1 MKKVLSIVVA
11 SVATFTLMTGC
22 SATAGAEKGADMES
36 GDATLCKTAIYIGDR
51 SNKSVIKAIESAG
64 EKNGWRMTHFKA
76 NAIVGEKSVDDKTIS
91 TTIQIEKEYITCV
104 KDKLPQSELEALRAS
119 IIEELKKDK
128 KGGRH

>member
-22 SATAGAEKGADMES
+22 SATNKAEMGPDMES

-64 EKNGWRMTHFKA
+64 NKSGWRMTHFKP
-76 NAIVGEKSVDDKTIS
+76 NAIVGEKVIDNKTIS
-91 TTIQIEKEYITCV
+91 TTVQIEKEYITCA
-104 KDKLPQSELEALRAS
+104 KDKVPQSDLEELRAS
-119 IIEELKKDK
+119 IIEELKKNK
-128 KGGRH
+128 KGGHR